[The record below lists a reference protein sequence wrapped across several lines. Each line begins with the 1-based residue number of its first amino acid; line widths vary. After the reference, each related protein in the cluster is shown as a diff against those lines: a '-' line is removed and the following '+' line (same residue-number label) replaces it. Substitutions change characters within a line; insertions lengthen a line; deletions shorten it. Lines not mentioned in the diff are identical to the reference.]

1 MTTQQWEAIE
11 HAYKDLKDA
20 GMEGQIILVKPET
33 EVFIIGEHDEK
44 ILIGTPIPPKKPEL

>member
-20 GMEGQIILVKPET
+20 GLENEIILVKPQT
-33 EVFIIGEHDEK
+33 EEFVIGNATEK
-44 ILIGTPIPPKKPEL
+44 SLIGSPVPPKRPE